1 MRLWT
6 SLRLPRLFHIARM
19 LVVAMALACQVS
31 AGAIAQPGDAGLSA
45 LAAASVL
52 CQSGHDAGKGAPAPV
67 HHHLPEPGIAGAA
80 HLFVA
85 MGPAGTALPGPSV
98 MRLGRGT
105 PWAPRAPPRHFAATP
120 YPTGPPA

>member
-1 MRLWT
+1 MRLWRPA
-6 SLRLPRLFHIARM
+6 RLYRLFHLARV

-52 CQSGHDAGKGAPAPV
+52 CQSGHETGKGTPAPV
-67 HHHLPEPGIAGAA
+67 HHHLTEPGIAGAA
-80 HLFVA
+80 HLFAA
-85 MGPAGTALPGPSV
+85 MGSAGPALPGQSV
-98 MRLGRGT
+98 LRLGRGT
-105 PWAPRAPPRHFAATP
+105 PGTPRAPPRHFAATP